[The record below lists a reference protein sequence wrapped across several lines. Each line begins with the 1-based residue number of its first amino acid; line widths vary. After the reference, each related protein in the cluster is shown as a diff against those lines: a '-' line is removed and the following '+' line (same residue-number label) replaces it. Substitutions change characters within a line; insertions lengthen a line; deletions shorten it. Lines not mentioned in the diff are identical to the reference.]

1 MNRQEYWCPFL
12 LLAVAIGLAYFNAFQ
27 GAFQFDDYNV
37 VVNDARIHSWQAW
50 FASMPGIRPLL
61 KASYTLNWT
70 SGLGLFGFHLFNLA
84 VHAVNSMLVYWLA
97 RQFFE
102 QISPLPENEGRNAA
116 LFAALLFALHPV
128 QTEAVTYI
136 SGRSSSLSASFYL
149 ASLLTYAQGR
159 RSASLRLIRFAS
171 PVLFLFALAV
181 KETAITLPL
190 ALLLWESVR
199 CERMSVRNILAAQW
213 LHWLTMVCALLAMLF
228 HPVYLDLLAFSL
240 DLRPLGANLSA
251 AVRGL
256 AYLLA
261 QLFFPHHLN
270 IDPDIAT
277 QTTWNI
283 ELIAMA
289 GLLTFLLATGFA
301 SLRRIPWLAF
311 GVLWFFLQLLPTHTL
326 VPRLDIANER
336 QLYLAAIGPI
346 FALSAIGFRLS
357 ARWNAIP
364 LRTATLLMC
373 AVLALAT
380 HFRNRDYRDEVSLW
394 EATAAL
400 SPGKARVFNNL
411 GFAYEQAERKEAARS
426 AYLRALAIDPRQ
438 TRAAENLAALK

>member
-1 MNRQEYWCPFL
+1 MNRQEYWHPFP

-37 VVNDARIHSWQAW
+37 VVNDAQIHSWQAW

-84 VHAVNSMLVYWLA
+84 MHTVNSMLVYWLA

-136 SGRSSSLSASFYL
+136 SGRSSSLSATFYL
-149 ASLLTYAQGR
+149 ASLLTYVQGR
-159 RSASLRLIRFAS
+159 RTASLRPIRFTS
-171 PVLFLFALAV
+171 PFLFLFALAA

-199 CERMSVRNILAAQW
+199 CERISVRRIFAAQW
-213 LHWLTMVCALLAMLF
+213 LHWLTMVCALLTMLL
-228 HPVYLDLLAFSL
+228 HPVYLDLLVFSL
-240 DLRPLGANLSA
+240 GLRPFGDNLSA
-251 AVRGL
+251 EVRGVS
-256 AYLLA
+256 YLLG
-261 QLFFPHHLN
+261 QLIFPRHLN
-270 IDPDIAT
+270 IDPDIAAVSV
-277 QTTWNI
+277 WNV

-289 GLLTFLLATGFA
+289 GLLTLLLATGFA
-301 SLRRIPWLAF
+301 SLRRTPGLAF
-311 GVLWFFLQLLPTHTL
+311 GILWFFLQLLPTHTL

-346 FALSAIGFRLS
+346 FALTAIGCRLS
-357 ARWNAIP
+357 ARWTTLQIKTVA
-364 LRTATLLMC
+364 LLMC
-373 AVLALAT
+373 AVFALAT
-380 HFRNRDYRDEVSLW
+380 HVRNRDYRDEVSLW

-400 SPGKARVFNNL
+400 SPAKARVFNNL
-411 GFAYEQAERKEAARS
+411 GFAYEQAGRKEAARN
-426 AYLRALAIDPRQ
+426 AYLRALEIDPRQ
-438 TRAAENLAALK
+438 IRAAENLAALK